1 MDLIIKV
8 KENLEV
14 ICIGLF
20 FASLWSIDKYS
31 LDPLNEIFYAL
42 IGLIAIIGGFL
53 AFLVIK
59 DFIKRFEA
67 DKLTKLG
74 NIKSKIKD
82 SVDAEEKI
90 TFDKLEKKV
99 EICRNRIEL
108 YEEFGKIHSLKI
120 VKIIVL
126 SFIFLVLGVLL
137 YMFLPDASN
146 GIKLLSMLAVFFIT
160 LYFVFRILF
169 VIYDLYSH

>member
-1 MDLIIKV
+1 MDLIIKI
-8 KENLEV
+8 KENLGV

-31 LDPLNEIFYAL
+31 LDPLNEIFYVL

-59 DFIKRFEA
+59 DFVKKFET
-67 DKLTKLG
+67 DKETKLG
-74 NIKSKIKD
+74 NIKSKIKN
-82 SVDAEEKI
+82 SVDEEEKTDFSI
-90 TFDKLEKKV
+90 LEKKM

-126 SFIFLVLGVLL
+126 SFIFLVLGILL
-137 YMFLPDASN
+137 YMFLPDMSN
-146 GIKLLSMLAVFFIT
+146 RIKLFSMLVVFFIT
-160 LYFVFRILF
+160 LYLVFRILF
-169 VIYDLYSH
+169 IIYDLYSH